1 MAEKIDPAR
10 LVTVGTYALTF
21 KDGAPVNRSYI
32 YKLIR
37 EGKLQTI
44 EIDKIKFIVLPEPSP
59 EGPA

>member
-21 KDGAPVNRSYI
+21 KDGQPVNRSYI

-37 EGKLQTI
+37 EDKLQVI
-44 EIDKIKFIVLPEPSP
+44 EIDKIKFIVLPET
-59 EGPA
+59 GPHPH